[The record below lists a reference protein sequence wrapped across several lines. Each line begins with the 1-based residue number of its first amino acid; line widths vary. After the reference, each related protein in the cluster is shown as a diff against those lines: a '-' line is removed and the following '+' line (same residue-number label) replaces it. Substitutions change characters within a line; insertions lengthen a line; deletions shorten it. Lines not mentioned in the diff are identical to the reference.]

1 MSLSKFT
8 KELNLNLN
16 IQTLDNTNSKKSF
29 REKLINSITKEVEL
43 ILVREDLT
51 LRKITKNVNGKLTT
65 VNEVRFWK
73 NHPTDLN
80 KVLVN
85 IREKNRI
92 FEFDNKPNTS
102 TKREWF
108 VIDNNKDSV
117 VNLLNTIK
125 SQLESMND
133 NHPLLQKPIEVKK
146 DKKVESLYTTV

>member
-51 LRKITKNVNGKLTT
+51 LRKITKNINGKSTA

-73 NHPTDLN
+73 NHPTDSN
-80 KVLVN
+80 KILVN

-108 VIDNNKDSV
+108 IVDNNKDSV
-117 VNLLNTIK
+117 VGLLNTIK
-125 SQLESMND
+125 SQLETMDN
-133 NHPLLQKPIEVKK
+133 NHPLLTKPIVVKK
-146 DKKVESLYTTV
+146 DKKVESLNTTI